1 TFALDR
7 LQCELEI
14 FLPRCQ
20 CGERYL
26 LANIDEDFPALDALQ
41 FENALFHPGI
51 IFQFLL
57 HVIFIVSIHDQ
68 HPASLIDQGSAHQ
81 NKTVGDELIDE
92 CCVLVPKRLLS
103 RAFRPITLRAG
114 GRNCDERIFHPR
126 TRSRCTDYAKLKL
139 ARAPTRSPL
148 PTAAL
153 PSVSLIPISS
163 IATEQTR
170 WRVVLPMSA
179 HAADQNSGLRRII
192 LVLFTLGVV
201 SMLSLI
207 VAGAMSLISFA
218 ERIHPLAGALVFW
231 GICLAAGF
239 FALYCAI
246 AYARLPPA
254 LAPPNETSGP
264 KHEAYLQALRSRLAN
279 NPRPRELPLGTSAE
293 IEAAIAHLSQ
303 EADLVVRRT
312 ASTVFLSTALMQ
324 NGRLDGLIVL
334 FTQIQMVGRIARIYL
349 QRPSP
354 REMWRLYEYGGCT
367 AFVASGLESL
377 DLGEMVA
384 PLAVSVVPALKSG
397 IPGLSGI
404 SALLVKCV
412 SNGAANAFLTLR
424 VGEVARRY
432 CELT

>member
-1 TFALDR
+1 
-7 LQCELEI
+7 
-14 FLPRCQ
+14 
-20 CGERYL
+20 
-26 LANIDEDFPALDALQ
+26 
-41 FENALFHPGI
+41 
-51 IFQFLL
+51 
-57 HVIFIVSIHDQ
+57 
-68 HPASLIDQGSAHQ
+68 
-81 NKTVGDELIDE
+81 
-92 CCVLVPKRLLS
+92 
-103 RAFRPITLRAG
+103 
-114 GRNCDERIFHPR
+114 
-126 TRSRCTDYAKLKL
+126 
-139 ARAPTRSPL
+139 
-148 PTAAL
+148 
-153 PSVSLIPISS
+153 
-163 IATEQTR
+163 
-170 WRVVLPMSA
+170 MSA
-179 HAADQNSGLRRII
+179 HAADQDSGLRRII
-192 LVLFTLGVV
+192 LVLLALGVV

-207 VAGAMSLISFA
+207 VAGATSLISLA
-218 ERIHPLAGALVFW
+218 DRIHPIAGIIAFW

-246 AYARLPPA
+246 AYAQPPPA

-279 NPRPRELPLGTSAE
+279 NPRTRELPLGTSAE

-334 FTQIQMVGRIARIYL
+334 FTQIQMVGRIARIYV

-354 REMWRLYEYGGCT
+354 RELVRLYANVGGT

-384 PLAVSVVPALKSG
+384 PLATSMVPALKSG
-397 IPGLSGI
+397 IPGLGGI

-412 SNGAANAFLTLR
+412 STGAANAFLTLR

-432 CELT
+432 CELTSKCPPELIRKSATAAAVHHLGRIVRENGALVVKKIWASTGRALIDSGVSKAEDLAGVTRDLFGKISPWRLKEEDPAVRQ